1 MKEIVFDIETKKSF
15 DEVGGRD
22 KVSLL
27 GVSVVG
33 AYFYET
39 AKFQAYEERELPQFE
54 EAVRNA
60 ELLIGFNTKTFDYPV
75 LQPYFKT
82 VNIALLPTLD
92 IFEDV
97 TSKLGHRLSLQSLA
111 SASLG
116 AKKSGDGLQALQW
129 YKDGKIEMVKEY
141 CLKDV
146 ELTRDLY
153 EYGKKNG
160 HLLFESLYESQKRA
174 VPVNWQKMPELSLFN
189 TIESAFKNRQRLF
202 IEYVSRQAPG
212 GEDFKKKR
220 KIDIYGINGKEIS
233 AYCHLRQGLRKFKL
247 EGILVAEPV
256 NEFYKAPQD
265 LQSSLF

>member
-1 MKEIVFDIETKKSF
+1 MKEIVFDVETKKSF
-15 DEVGGRD
+15 DEVGGRNN
-22 KVSLL
+22 VSAL

-39 AKFQAYEERELPQFE
+39 AKFQAYEEREIPQFE
-54 EAVRNA
+54 EAIENA
-60 ELLIGFNTKTFDYPV
+60 ELLIGFNTKSFDYQV
-75 LQPYFKT
+75 LQPYFKN

-97 TSKLGHRLSLQSLA
+97 TTKLGHRLSLQSLA
-111 SASLG
+111 GATLG
-116 AKKSGDGLQALQW
+116 AKKSADGLQALQW
-129 YKDGKIEMVKEY
+129 FKEGRIDDIKKY

-153 EYGKKNG
+153 EYGKKHG
-160 HLLFESLYESQKRA
+160 HLLFESLYEKQKRA
-174 VPVNWQKMPELSLFN
+174 VAVNWQKMPELSLFN
-189 TIESAFKNRQRLF
+189 TIENAFKNRQRLF
-202 IEYVSRQAPG
+202 IEYVSRQASK

-233 AYCHLRQGLRKFKL
+233 AYCHLRQGLRKFKM
-247 EGILVAEPV
+247 EGILAAEPI

-265 LQSSLF
+265 LQASLF